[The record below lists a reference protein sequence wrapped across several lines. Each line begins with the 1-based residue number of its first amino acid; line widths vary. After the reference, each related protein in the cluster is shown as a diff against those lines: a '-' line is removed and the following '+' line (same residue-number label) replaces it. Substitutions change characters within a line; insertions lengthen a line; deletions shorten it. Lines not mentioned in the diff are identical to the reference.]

1 MNTLDIKQGRF
12 FLVDKPYTWTSFQVV
27 KKLKIAIR
35 KLTGEKKFK
44 IGHAG
49 TLDPLATGLL
59 VVCLGKWTKKIE
71 EFQQLDKVYTGSF
84 HLGATT
90 KSFDMEHEEDFQYPI
105 EHITEELIKKTAESF
120 IGEQLQTP
128 PVYSAVK
135 IGGKRL
141 FAYARSADNTDNCDG
156 NTEVNTNKNSLQEIE
171 SGIKSRKI
179 TVYDFQIT
187 DIKIPEVF
195 FSVKCSKGTYI
206 RSLARDFGMRLNSG
220 AYLSSLRRESIG
232 DYNVDSALTPD
243 AWEKAITA
251 MEIQNNVSSN

>member
-1 MNTLDIKQGRF
+1 MQIDIKEGRY
-12 FLVDKPYTWTSFQVV
+12 FLIDKPYTWTSFQVV

-59 VVCLGKWTKKIE
+59 IVCLGRWTKKIE
-71 EFQQLDKVYTGSF
+71 SFQSLDKVYTGSL

-90 KSFDMEHEEDFQYPI
+90 VSFDLEHDEDTFYPTD
-105 EHITEELIKKTAESF
+105 HITEDLVRQTAKSF
-120 IGEQLQTP
+120 IGEQEQIP

-141 FAYARSADNTDNCDG
+141 FSYARGEQDV
-156 NTEVNTNKNSLQEIE
+156 E
-171 SGIKSRKI
+171 IKSRKVNI
-179 TVYDFQIT
+179 YDFEIT
-187 DIKIPEVF
+187 KIEFPEVYF
-195 FSVKCSKGTYI
+195 RIKCSKGTYI
-206 RSLARDFGMRLNSG
+206 RSIARDFGLRLNSG

-232 DYNVDSALTPD
+232 DYDVTQALSPEE
-243 AWEKAITA
+243 WEKKLI
-251 MEIQNNVSSN
+251 SSELPDMTL